1 MSKLKNMFRKLFNI
15 ASPEFIGIDLGT
27 ANTLV
32 CVCEKETRNSPY
44 NIKIT
49 LNEPSVVAVDYR
61 SGESIAVGNEAR
73 RMIGRTPDYLK
84 AIRPLRDGVIAD
96 FSHATKMIEEFIR
109 RVNKNRGF
117 GAGSKPTV
125 AIGIPSGI
133 TSVERRAVREAAIAA
148 GAKTPVHLIEEPM
161 AAAIGACLPV
171 TEPVGS
177 MIVDIGGG
185 TTEIAVISL
194 SGIVVSESVRVAGDE
209 LNESIVQY
217 LKKAYNLAIGERTAE
232 QIKVS
237 LGPEFGT
244 NGEDKYEVRGL
255 NLINGLPRTVS
266 VSQKEIREAM
276 VEPLSAIVEAV
287 KRTLEVTPP
296 ELAADIYERGI
307 TLAGGGALLDNLDT
321 AIRNEVEVPV
331 YVAENPLDCVVIGT
345 GRALVDPTL
354 KRVLEHQQSEEAELS
369 V

>member
-1 MSKLKNMFRKLFNI
+1 MFNKFFNF
-15 ASPEFIGIDLGT
+15 SSTEYIGIDLGT

-32 CVCEKETRNSPY
+32 CICEKENRNNPY
-44 NIKIT
+44 SIKIV

-61 SGESIAVGNEAR
+61 TQESIAVGNEAR

-96 FSHATKMIEEFIR
+96 FKHASKMIKEFVR
-109 RVNKNRGF
+109 RVNRKKGF
-117 GAGSKPTV
+117 ASFSKPTL
-125 AIGIPSGI
+125 AIGVPSGI
-133 TSVERRAVREAAIAA
+133 TSVERRAVKEAAIEADA
-148 GAKTPVHLIEEPM
+148 GDVYLIEEPM

-194 SGIVVSESVRVAGDE
+194 SGIVVSESIRVAGDE
-209 LNESIVQY
+209 LNDSIIQY
-217 LKKAYNLAIGERTAE
+217 MKKAYNLAIGERTAE
-232 QIKVS
+232 EIKMS
-237 LGPEFGT
+237 LSAGFS
-244 NGEDKYEVRGL
+244 NDADDKYEVRGL

-266 VSQKEIREAM
+266 ITQMEIREAM

-296 ELAADIYERGI
+296 ELAADIFERGI
-307 TLAGGGALLDNLDT
+307 TLAGGGALLDNLDV
-321 AIRNEVEVPV
+321 AIRDEVEVPV
-331 YVAENPLDCVVIGT
+331 YIAENPLECVVIGT
-345 GRALVDPTL
+345 GRVLVDKAL
-354 KRVLEHQQSEEAELS
+354 RRILDAQSPENGELI
-369 V
+369 